1 MLDPQKWKLAISRF
15 NGYYAN
21 IPSGGK
27 TEQVEEYHAIV
38 SALEEASGEDL
49 SHFKIPTNKIKP
61 KIVSVRPGGR
71 HYAGSAQY
79 SKDGYCD
86 STFFRGQIDGLKQY
100 VSSIPKGPHMPD
112 KYDTLSDY
120 ELEDLMINRGIKPD
134 TIVEDGRVV
143 RRASREYIVAAL
155 LKQDAPPAP
164 SHSTTYNVF
173 DSNFIQG
180 SPGANI
186 TASCGLQKEE
196 FKNLIDGI

>member
-1 MLDPQKWKLAISRF
+1 
-15 NGYYAN
+15 
-21 IPSGGK
+21 
-27 TEQVEEYHAIV
+27 
-38 SALEEASGEDL
+38 
-49 SHFKIPTNKIKP
+49 
-61 KIVSVRPGGR
+61 
-71 HYAGSAQY
+71 
-79 SKDGYCD
+79 
-86 STFFRGQIDGLKQY
+86 
-100 VSSIPKGPHMPD
+100 MPD

-196 FKNLIDGI
+196 FKNLIDGIKTLLQSVDFHQETKEQINIDIGTIELQMNSARPNPSVVRECLASLKSILEKTAGSLLASGLVSTIHLLLSKL